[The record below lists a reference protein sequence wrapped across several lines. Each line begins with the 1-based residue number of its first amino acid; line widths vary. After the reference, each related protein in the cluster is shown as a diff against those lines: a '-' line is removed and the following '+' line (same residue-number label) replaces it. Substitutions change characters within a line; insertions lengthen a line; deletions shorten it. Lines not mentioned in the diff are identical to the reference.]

1 MYWLLFNQHYEHRT
15 DQRLCLWANPVFQNH
30 GVCSEEFPSLP
41 SSSPSFLVFWQDN
54 SYCALRNKNVSRED
68 VCLLNGHI
76 NLKDFLCWNW
86 SCTCIHWAPLC
97 GMVRP
102 STQGLQILPM
112 LETFHWAWPF
122 SRPDWLCLILW
133 GWDGSYLECKE
144 LSPVYN
150 FRYSVVYECD
160 SVAFVYQVLL

>member
-1 MYWLLFNQHYEHRT
+1 MSTAPIRG
-15 DQRLCLWANPVFQNH
+15 C
-30 GVCSEEFPSLP
+30 VCGQIQFFKIMGYAGK
-41 SSSPSFLVFWQDN
+41 SFLHSPPPPLSFLFFWQDN
-54 SYCALRNKNVSRED
+54 SYCALRNKNVSREA
-68 VCLLNGHI
+68 VCPLNGHI
-76 NLKDFLCWNW
+76 NLKDFLCWNR

-102 STQGLQILPM
+102 STHGLQILSM
-112 LETFHWAWPF
+112 LETFHWAWRF